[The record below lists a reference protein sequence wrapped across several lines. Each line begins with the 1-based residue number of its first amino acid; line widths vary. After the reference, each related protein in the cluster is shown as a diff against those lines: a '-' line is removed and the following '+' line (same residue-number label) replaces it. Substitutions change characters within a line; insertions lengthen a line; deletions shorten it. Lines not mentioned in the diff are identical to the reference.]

1 MQFPAIYFDGRSAK
15 RHDVL
20 VDITDRIVRIFDLS
34 GTRLDTWPLK
44 KIARTHPI
52 IRSGPLRLRNRRNPT
67 ARLVIADEAAI
78 ERFFELLPR
87 LRKTFYTTRRF
98 ANTALTLAVIT
109 SLVVTASYLAIPRL
123 AKPIAE
129 AIPYELEERIGR
141 TTMRSLA
148 ADWPVCEGEGIHAIE
163 RLVRRLQ
170 SGRVQDFG
178 ISIFVVDSPSSNAF
192 ALPGGMVIVTDSLIE
207 FMKDGDELAGVLAHE
222 IGHVNLHHPLEGM
235 LSQLGV
241 MLFLN
246 MVSGSGSG
254 DLVEIGGMIAA
265 TSYSRDYERQAD
277 EEGFAI
283 LIDVQID
290 ATAYGRLLERFGEI
304 EARLADQDILA
315 IAELFRT
322 HPYSLERA
330 EIAMTLGRLDT
341 IPAMTEADWALVS
354 ALCAKEENGAG
365 DSSEDVNGRVDRER
379 QSGRDDS

>member
-1 MQFPAIYFDGRSAK
+1 
-15 RHDVL
+15 
-20 VDITDRIVRIFDLS
+20 
-34 GTRLDTWPLK
+34 
-44 KIARTHPI
+44 
-52 IRSGPLRLRNRRNPT
+52 
-67 ARLVIADEAAI
+67 
-78 ERFFELLPR
+78 
-87 LRKTFYTTRRF
+87 
-98 ANTALTLAVIT
+98 
-109 SLVVTASYLAIPRL
+109 
-123 AKPIAE
+123 
-129 AIPYELEERIGR
+129 
-141 TTMRSLA
+141 
-148 ADWPVCEGEGIHAIE
+148 
-163 RLVRRLQ
+163 
-170 SGRVQDFG
+170 
-178 ISIFVVDSPSSNAF
+178 
-192 ALPGGMVIVTDSLIE
+192 VIVTDSLIE